1 MGYKKIHKRL
11 NIYKKKFHE
20 ILNIYK
26 RKSLEKKNKN
36 HWLRQKF
43 WIQNSK

>member
-11 NIYKKKFHE
+11 NIYKQKFHE
-20 ILNIYK
+20 KKRLNIYK
-26 RKSLEKKNKN
+26 QKFHEKKNKN
-36 HWLRQKF
+36 HWQKF